1 MFIGI
6 RSRAEQKKYSRKYR
20 SPMRTWLTALA
31 AVGLMLPIF
40 GHSTVANADEV
51 KNLHHVTFAVADPS
65 LSVSTAPYSSLPIAL
80 GFWKKEGLSVEIQ
93 PVSGGNAGVQAVGTG
108 NAFMTETGMTSI
120 YPGLLR
126 DPNMRIPAVHKNLY
140 FVVVANNSSIHTAKE
155 LKGKNIGVQALSAA
169 SYYYG
174 RAVVEAAG
182 LDPDKDVHWI
192 PVGVGFQAAA
202 AEQNGTIDA
211 YAGYDSI
218 NAKFGQLLHK
228 KLRVIPSPLNDMPGM
243 LGWLVSKNSFDKKPD
258 EVAGMLKG
266 IFESMVWAQANPEA
280 AIKIHWKMF
289 PASKPTNVSDE
300 IAMKNAMEILTDR
313 INLVYLPKGMNGLIG
328 YADLN
333 EVQKTADF
341 MAKNRFLK
349 NPIQVKDFID
359 FSLLKKANDFDRAKI
374 EREAKNYH
382 AGQ

>member
-1 MFIGI
+1 MFIEAH
-6 RSRAEQKKYSRKYR
+6 SHSAQKKPFPDIPAFMKK
-20 SPMRTWLTALA
+20 WLTAA
-31 AVGLMLPIF
+31 AAAGLMLPIL
-40 GHSTVANADEV
+40 GHSSVANASEA
-51 KNLHHVTFAVADPS
+51 KTLHHVTFAVADPS

-120 YPGLLR
+120 YPGLLK

-140 FVVVANNSSIHTAKE
+140 FVVVTKGSPIHTAKE

-182 LDPDKDVHWI
+182 LNPDKDVHWI

-228 KLRVIPSPLNDMPGM
+228 ELRVIPSPLNDMPGM
-243 LGWLVSKNSFDKKPD
+243 LGWLVTKDSFDKKPD

-266 IFESMVWAQANPEA
+266 IFESMVWAQANPKA
-280 AIKIHWKMF
+280 AIEIHWKMF
-289 PASKPTNVSDE
+289 PASKPTNVSDDV
-300 IAMKNAMEILTDR
+300 AMKNAMEILTDR
-313 INLVYLPKGMNGLIG
+313 INLVYLPKDLKGPIG
-328 YADLN
+328 SADLDQ
-333 EVQKTADF
+333 VQKTADF
-341 MAKNRFLK
+341 MAKNGFLK
-349 NPIQVKDFID
+349 KPIQVKEFID
-359 FSLLKKANDFDRAKI
+359 FSLLRKANDFDRAKI
-374 EREAKNYH
+374 QQEAKNYH
-382 AGQ
+382 AGK